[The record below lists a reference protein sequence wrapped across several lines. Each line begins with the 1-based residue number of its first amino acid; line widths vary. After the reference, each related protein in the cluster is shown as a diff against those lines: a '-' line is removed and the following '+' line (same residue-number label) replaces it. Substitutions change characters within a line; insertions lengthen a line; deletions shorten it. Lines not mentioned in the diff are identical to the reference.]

1 MDDPIDIA
9 TFLDLYQASLKEKQ
23 FNVETSIENSISM
36 LKLFLHL
43 FTLPETC
50 RSYRFPTFF
59 CKYY

>member
-23 FNVETSIENSISM
+23 FNVETSTENSISM

-43 FTLPETC
+43 FTLPEAC
-50 RSYRFPTFF
+50 RSY
-59 CKYY
+59 